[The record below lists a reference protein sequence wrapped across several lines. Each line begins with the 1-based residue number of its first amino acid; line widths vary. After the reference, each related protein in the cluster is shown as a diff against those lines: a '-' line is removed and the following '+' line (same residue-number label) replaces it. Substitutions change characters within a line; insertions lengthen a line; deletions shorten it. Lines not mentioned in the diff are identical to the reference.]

1 MSSIPRRIL
10 AALVAALA
18 LSVIASASASAA
30 LPEFSPSRGL
40 TGTGGSSFFQTEGF
54 ATVPQCASTASKGTL
69 TGPKSGTLEVE
80 LKGCNTG
87 SGFNSVKCSTTGQA
101 AGVVLFSATIEPVY
115 ITKEPKLVGLLV
127 NISEFTAHCG
137 ISPVA
142 VRGSYLG
149 SITPINKKVKTT
161 EHFTVV
167 AKETAGKNEYT
178 GYENPSGE
186 HESTTLKESIE
197 GGPFTG
203 AGYQSTEQL
212 APSVEMKLKAEA
224 QRQCA
229 EPARL
234 RAHPPAHPMIA
245 TRI

>member
-1 MSSIPRRIL
+1 MKSLGRRVL
-10 AALVAALA
+10 PALMAALA
-18 LSVIASASASAA
+18 VSVVASASASAA
-30 LPEFSPSRGL
+30 LPEFSPARGL
-40 TGTGGSSFFQTEGF
+40 TGTGGSSLFQTEGF
-54 ATVPQCASTASKGTL
+54 AIVPQCQSEASKGTI

-115 ITKEPKLVGLLV
+115 ITKEPKVVGLLV
-127 NISEFTAHCG
+127 NVAEFTAHCG

-161 EHFTVV
+161 EHFTVT

-178 GYENPSGE
+178 GYENSSGE
-186 HESTTLKESIE
+186 HKSTSLKESIE
-197 GGPFTG
+197 GGPFVQ

-212 APSVEMKLKAEA
+212 TPSVEMELKA
-224 QRQCA
+224 
-229 EPARL
+229 
-234 RAHPPAHPMIA
+234 
-245 TRI
+245 